1 MTVSVWE
8 QAYSLLGG
16 LLLGV
21 ATGLLYELLRCVRY
35 RVRGHIF
42 CALLDLVFWLS
53 VTAALFLWSVA
64 AGRGVVQLSICA
76 ALFLGCAGYLHFLS
90 PLCFPAFFAFT
101 GLIARLLGLLTAPVR
116 LLGRMGEAITKKFT
130 VFFKKHFPFPEK

>member
-1 MTVSVWE
+1 MTVTVWE

-35 RVRGHIF
+35 RIRGRIF
-42 CALLDLVFWLS
+42 CALLDLLFWLL

-64 AGRGVVQLSICA
+64 AGRGVVRLSVCA

-90 PLCFPAFFAFT
+90 PFCFPAFFAFT
-101 GLIARLLGLLTAPVR
+101 GLIARLFHLLLSPFRLFKRLGNAVS
-116 LLGRMGEAITKKFT
+116 KKFSG
-130 VFFKKHFPFPEK
+130 FFKKLFPFPEK

>member
-1 MTVSVWE
+1 MTVTVWE

-35 RVRGHIF
+35 RVRGRIF
-42 CALLDLVFWLS
+42 CALLDLLFWLL

-64 AGRGVVQLSICA
+64 AGRGVVRLSICA
-76 ALFLGCAGYLHFLS
+76 ALFLGCAGYLRFLS
-90 PLCFPAFFAFT
+90 PLCFPAFFSLT
-101 GLIARLLGLLTAPVR
+101 GLIVRLFHLLLAPFRLLKR
-116 LLGRMGEAITKKFT
+116 LGEAVTKKFT
-130 VFFKKHFPFPEK
+130 LFFKKLFSFAAK